1 MDSETKKLLKVRE
14 RQKSKKPTFKRTDSH
29 KKKKLDDKWRR
40 PRGLQSKFRRHVSA
54 KGALVKSGYGSP
66 KAVKGLHPCGLSEV
80 LVTNPKEVTTG
91 LDPKTQAVRVS
102 GTVGAKKKN
111 EIVKRANELGLKVL
125 N

>member
-1 MDSETKKLLKVRE
+1 MDSETNRLLRVRE

-80 LVTNPKEVTTG
+80 LVANPSEITD
-91 LDPKTQAVRVS
+91 LDPETQAVRIS
-102 GTVGAKKKN
+102 GTVGAKKKS
-111 EIVKRANELGLKVL
+111 EIIKRASERGLKVL

>member
-80 LVTNPKEVTTG
+80 LVANPSEISD
-91 LDPKTQAVRVS
+91 LDPETQAVRIS
-102 GTVGAKKKN
+102 GTVGAKKKI
-111 EIVKRANELGLKVL
+111 EIIKRANELGLKVL